1 MPKFEVHIPAADA
14 HSLNVTLRVDAEH
27 WMAALKTGL
36 HKLGAQGASVQ
47 NVLVDIQDDNSV
59 HITETQSGRVFRIR
73 ELSGEEAAS
82 APVKKTAEPIPGIE
96 DARKR
101 TSSWPWLESLTPQ
114 GQLEGGPDKAEAK
127 TRVIPREPEPPRI
140 PAPRQPS
147 PPVPPARAPF
157 PSIPS
162 SRGSSPRD
170 LLPRDYP
177 PPAAPRPE
185 SLPRVPLRESSPLQ
199 PQSVV
204 ELEHPTRPVLGQ
216 IGRAVGERKDQK
228 SDVEDALSD
237 VFERVQ
243 EVYNQPSEDAAFY
256 FLLDLALEKIATESG
271 SVLLADAGTG
281 DLSFAAVR
289 GPKAQELLSAA
300 VIIPAGVGI
309 VGFCAS
315 EGVSLALSE
324 VQKDPRYYSE
334 VSERLKYPTKS
345 VLCSPM
351 MTHGRAFGCMQLVN
365 KKGADVFGEHEIGIL
380 SYIAHQAAL
389 YLNRRN

>member
-1 MPKFEVHIPAADA
+1 M
-14 HSLNVTLRVDAEH
+14 
-27 WMAALKTGL
+27 
-36 HKLGAQGASVQ
+36 
-47 NVLVDIQDDNSV
+47 
-59 HITETQSGRVFRIR
+59 
-73 ELSGEEAAS
+73 
-82 APVKKTAEPIPGIE
+82 
-96 DARKR
+96 
-101 TSSWPWLESLTPQ
+101 
-114 GQLEGGPDKAEAK
+114 
-127 TRVIPREPEPPRI
+127 
-140 PAPRQPS
+140 
-147 PPVPPARAPF
+147 
-157 PSIPS
+157 
-162 SRGSSPRD
+162 
-170 LLPRDYP
+170 
-177 PPAAPRPE
+177 
-185 SLPRVPLRESSPLQ
+185 
-199 PQSVV
+199 
-204 ELEHPTRPVLGQ
+204 ELEHPTRPVRGH
-216 IGRAVGERKDQK
+216 IGRAVGERKDQE

-315 EGVSLALSE
+315 EGVSLALSD

-365 KKGADVFGEHEIGIL
+365 KKGGDVFGEHEMGIL

-389 YLNRRN
+389 YLNSRK